1 MANISVHSISL
12 SPLRFLSIL
21 ACAFRTRRFV
31 LLTSTQHPLFKYST
45 VFDCILSTNNDFA
58 KHSTL
63 SIDTGRV
70 VDVCRICI
78 RPLIPGKIRLV
89 EPLIHVPSITSK
101 LFFFLLRNSLILM
114 GSNDIVIVE
123 EGRLVT
129 VVALIEDCID
139 CACKLRTEEVHTT

>member
-1 MANISVHSISL
+1 M
-12 SPLRFLSIL
+12 
-21 ACAFRTRRFV
+21 
-31 LLTSTQHPLFKYST
+31 
-45 VFDCILSTNNDFA
+45 FDCILSTNNDFA

-139 CACKLRTEEVHTT
+139 CVCISMNQLSQNGRSAYNFFRSQRLWKEICLSLSYTSNIPYHRP